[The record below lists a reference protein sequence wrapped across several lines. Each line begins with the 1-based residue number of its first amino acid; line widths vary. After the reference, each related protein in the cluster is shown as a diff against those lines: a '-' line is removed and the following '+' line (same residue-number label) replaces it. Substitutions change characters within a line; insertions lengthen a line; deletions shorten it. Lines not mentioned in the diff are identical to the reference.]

1 MIGPA
6 PPAEFEAV
14 DWIRAGAVGGTDCDS
29 PRGGVASTTPKF
41 YPGTRCIMYRAL
53 RLLARSRCL
62 VRPPALASAPGLGE
76 AAVLPPRTPN
86 SARMVSAGRSEPR
99 PPGGDLQPAAGRPG
113 GREAFPGRPGRAR
126 RGLRARVAG
135 VRAPPCRRR
144 PQGALGQG
152 RRRAARVLRGR
163 SGVPG
168 RAGSGGRSVR
178 AGDCAGLEAG
188 PRAAASAA
196 PPPAAG
202 GRLRPGASSRP
213 SERLAGLWGGAEG
226 SGDGEDSASQKW
238 PVSLVGLRF
247 PDLG

>member
-1 MIGPA
+1 M
-6 PPAEFEAV
+6 
-14 DWIRAGAVGGTDCDS
+14 GGTDCDN

-53 RLLARSRCL
+53 RLLARSRRL
-62 VRPPALASAPGLGE
+62 VRPPASASAPGLGE
-76 AAVLPPRTPN
+76 AAVLPPRTPT
-86 SARMVSAGRSEPR
+86 SARMVSARR
-99 PPGGDLQPAAGRPG
+99 PSRGLPAVTFSPPLAGRAG
-113 GREAFPGRPGRAR
+113 GRHSRGVPAERGVGCVPAF
-126 RGLRARVAG
+126 G

-168 RAGSGGRSVR
+168 RAGSGGSVR

-196 PPPAAG
+196 SAAPPPAAA

-213 SERLAGLWGGAEG
+213 GERLAGLRWG
-226 SGDGEDSASQKW
+226 
-238 PVSLVGLRF
+238 
-247 PDLG
+247 